1 MSTVNS
7 AIAGA
12 DPSGSSAPPFFVS
25 TGTTAATIAVNSAVT
40 VSNTSPPYTAAEAT
54 AAASLGGGTAD
65 QSYDAFVSQVG
76 GDVQSA
82 QNAQQT
88 AQSVLTAVSNQRQS
102 VDGVSLDEEMTNLI
116 TYQQAYQ
123 ASARV
128 MNAID
133 ATLNTLITQVG
144 AASDDRPHHQPDD
157 GADDAGQRS
166 PRSMDQ
172 VETHPAGA
180 LVGQEDQPALRR
192 SVRHEPDA
200 GDATA
205 S

>member
-1 MSTVNS
+1 
-7 AIAGA
+7 
-12 DPSGSSAPPFFVS
+12 
-25 TGTTAATIAVNSAVT
+25 
-40 VSNTSPPYTAAEAT
+40 
-54 AAASLGGGTAD
+54 
-65 QSYDAFVSQVG
+65 
-76 GDVQSA
+76 VQSA

-144 AASDDRPHHQPDD
+144 R
-157 GADDAGQRS
+157 GF
-166 PRSMDQ
+166 
-172 VETHPAGA
+172 
-180 LVGQEDQPALRR
+180 
-192 SVRHEPDA
+192 
-200 GDATA
+200 
-205 S
+205 